1 MWQMANWDHQSYQLA
16 HTSSKMPLSL
26 NQSLVFFSPI
36 YTVFQ
41 HACYYFKA
49 MCLEVVISS
58 TLSYECEWKGK
69 SPVHLL
75 ICICLFMSSTVSGP
89 LSVFSRVEWMAGK
102 GISGPSESARASSQ
116 PKAKCLVLQQR
127 EELWLILWPIHYE
140 AFYINELF
148 ARCPSFQSCGSDEH
162 LAINQNQ
169 RQESVLQY
177 LIQKS
182 LPCLF
187 LIIRFLCGITE
198 PRGAVEIPLP
208 LSLEIQLSRNAT

>member
-1 MWQMANWDHQSYQLA
+1 MPQLLILLWLKQI
-16 HTSSKMPLSL
+16 TSL
-26 NQSLVFFSPI
+26 NLGQRDRELELSSWVEIFYFQGDGQRYVVDGKLGPSKLSVGSHKFKNASLSKLESCFFSPI

-116 PKAKCLVLQQR
+116 PKAKCLVLQ
-127 EELWLILWPIHYE
+127 
-140 AFYINELF
+140 
-148 ARCPSFQSCGSDEH
+148 
-162 LAINQNQ
+162 
-169 RQESVLQY
+169 
-177 LIQKS
+177 
-182 LPCLF
+182 
-187 LIIRFLCGITE
+187 
-198 PRGAVEIPLP
+198 
-208 LSLEIQLSRNAT
+208 